1 MRPEL
6 ASIPDEALARQ
17 AQAGDASCFEELV
30 HRHEARMFH
39 FLLRCAQHEADARDL
54 TQETFV
60 SAYLKIGQ
68 FDPARSFLTWLFTI
82 ARHKWI
88 DRCRVTRPPTPE
100 PPPEQADLDDPATL
114 LIRGEEGRNLWAVAR
129 RVLPELQFQA
139 LWLKY
144 AEDLS
149 VRDVARVLRR
159 TQTHV
164 KVLLFRARIALG
176 RELDAACGAQ
186 QPGPVEQ
193 PATAASPARVVAA
206 SSRTA
211 PVRVNLGFNLRT

>member
-1 MRPEL
+1 
-6 ASIPDEALARQ
+6 
-17 AQAGDASCFEELV
+17 
-30 HRHEARMFH
+30 
-39 FLLRCAQHEADARDL
+39 
-54 TQETFV
+54 
-60 SAYLKIGQ
+60 LKIGQ

-88 DRCRVTRPPTPE
+88 DRCRVARPPATE

-114 LIRGEEGRNLWAVAR
+114 LIRCEEGRNLWAVAR
-129 RVLPELQFQA
+129 QILPDLQFQA

-176 RELDAACGAQ
+176 RELDAACDAQ
-186 QPGPVEQ
+186 QPGPVER
-193 PATAASPARVVAA
+193 PATATSPARAVAA

-211 PVRVNLGFNLRT
+211 PMRVNLGFNLRA